1 MLLQLGTDK
10 SFPYFFVGDNA
21 FPLKKNLMRPY
32 PGRSLPAAKQNFNKK
47 LSAARVYIENTF
59 GILTNRW
66 RILHTNIQASPK
78 NVDKIVLATVVL
90 HNYLMLDKSC
100 GYFEESLVD
109 HEENGVIIPGAWR
122 QSSESQPS
130 FRISHAN
137 RSSASAFAVR
147 DELTNH
153 FFEN

>member
-1 MLLQLGTDK
+1 M
-10 SFPYFFVGDNA
+10 GDNA
-21 FPLKKNLMRPY
+21 FPLKRNLMRPY
-32 PGRSLPAAKQNFNKK
+32 PGRSLSAAKQNFNKK
-47 LSAARVYIENTF
+47 LSAARVYIENSF

-66 RILHTNIQASPK
+66 RILHTNIQVSPK

-90 HNYLMLDKSC
+90 HNYLMLDKTC

-109 HEENGVIIPGAWR
+109 HEKNGVIIRGTWR
-122 QSSESQPS
+122 QASESQPS
-130 FRISHAN
+130 IRISHAN

-153 FFEN
+153 FFEIHS